1 MCQILEQS
9 SGERASNNSF
19 RKKKKKYS
27 PLTSPLSVEINPLNT
42 SSADLSIFSQLDLL
56 MRMEVNGRS
65 Y

>member
-19 RKKKKKYS
+19 RKKYS
-27 PLTSPLSVEINPLNT
+27 PLTSPLSAEINPLNT